1 MTLTIISVGTLF
13 ILLAFGWIMPAL
25 TQPTLPFGVRVPPE
39 RASDPAVARVRR
51 GYRAALVIG
60 FVVVAGAVVALA
72 RASRTVWLA
81 QGVALIGIVVFSA
94 AYYVAHRRLH
104 ETKLREGWYV
114 GQREALVANI
124 APPDRRIPFPF
135 LWLLPALAVL
145 ATTIVIGALRY
156 PKLPATIPTHFDLNG
171 TPNGFSAKMPSAFL
185 LTGTEVALTLLFGAL
200 AWFIPRLRYD
210 LDPADPHVS
219 AERQRLFRL
228 RWSRALLLF
237 AALTNLSMLF
247 GSLLI
252 WQVMPANHPLTLAAT
267 LAPAGLIL
275 LGAFGLAILTGQGG
289 ARMRVSGTSGKT
301 GYVHRD
307 DDRFWKG
314 GMIYYNPDDP
324 ALLVEKRFGVGWTL
338 NFARPTAWVFIGAVV
353 VVIVASALLPALL
366 K

>member
-13 ILLAFGWIMPAL
+13 LLLVFGWIMPAL

-39 RASDPAVARVRR
+39 RASDPAIARVRR
-51 GYRAALVIG
+51 GYRAALLIG
-60 FVVVAGAVVALA
+60 FVAVAAAVVTL
-72 RASRTVWLA
+72 SRGTRTLWLG
-81 QGVALIGIVVFSA
+81 QVVALIGIAVYSG

-104 ETKLREGWYV
+104 EIKLREGWYA

-124 APPDRRIPFPF
+124 AAPVGRATFPI

-145 ATTIVIGALRY
+145 AATIVIGVVRY
-156 PKLPATIPTHFDLNG
+156 PKLPATIATHFAFNG
-171 TPNGFSAKMPSAFL
+171 TPNGFSAKMPGAFL
-185 LTGTEVALTLLFGAL
+185 LAGMEVALTLLFGAL

-210 LDPADPHVS
+210 VDPADPHAS
-219 AERQRLFRL
+219 AERQRIFRV

-252 WQVMPANHPLTLAAT
+252 WQVLPSNHPLTLVAT
-267 LAPAGLIL
+267 LAPAALIL
-275 LGAFGLAILTGQGG
+275 LGAFGLSIMTGQGG
-289 ARMRVSGTSGKT
+289 ARMRVAGSSAKT

-338 NFARPTAWVFIGAVV
+338 NFARPSAWVFIGAVV
-353 VVIVASALLPALL
+353 AVIAASALLPVLL